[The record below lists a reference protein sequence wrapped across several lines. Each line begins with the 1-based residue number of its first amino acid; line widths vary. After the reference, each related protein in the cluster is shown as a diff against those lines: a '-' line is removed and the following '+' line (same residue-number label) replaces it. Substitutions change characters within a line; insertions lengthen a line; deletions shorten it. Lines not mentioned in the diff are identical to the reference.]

1 VDLLSQAKEFIAR
14 KASKLAMV
22 AVPLAVL
29 AVAVPARASS
39 VVLNPNGTDQ
49 CFAEQTGGTCIIVSG
64 ATGGNSN
71 LNQVLLSGMATAT
84 NPNGAFTADLLNS
97 GSGTANSG
105 SLAAGSVPVHWLF
118 DITGNS
124 NPVNWSLGFSLD
136 LTDGTDSFSMTGTSS
151 GGQVSGDAAINVSTT
166 GDVLGYSIFLDTNS
180 TTGFTLTVPAN
191 ATLVINS
198 ASTSAPEPASLWLMA
213 GGGALLLLKKL
224 KRRA

>member
-1 VDLLSQAKEFIAR
+1 VGLLSQAKEFIAR

-29 AVAVPARASS
+29 AVTVPARAG
-39 VVLNPNGTDQ
+39 VILNPNGTDS
-49 CFAEQTGGTCIIVSG
+49 CFALQSGGTCIIVSG
-64 ATGGNSN
+64 ATGGNSGM
-71 LNQVLLSGMATAT
+71 NQVLLSGMATAS
-84 NPNGAFTADLLNS
+84 NLNGNFTADLLNS

-105 SLAAGSVPVHWLF
+105 SLAVGSVPVHWLF

-136 LTDGTDSFSMTGTSS
+136 LSDSTDSFTMTGTSS
-151 GGQVSGDAAINVSTT
+151 GGQVSGDQAITVLTAGN
-166 GDVLGYSIFLDTNS
+166 VLGYSIFLDTNS
-180 TTGFTLTVPAN
+180 SSGYTLTVPSN

-198 ASTSAPEPASLWLMA
+198 GNASAPEPASLWLMA

-224 KRRA
+224 KRRT

>member
-29 AVAVPARASS
+29 AVTVPARAST
-39 VVLNPNGTDQ
+39 VVLNPNGTDTCSSLQ
-49 CFAEQTGGTCIIVSG
+49 SGGTCIIVSA
-64 ATGGNSN
+64 ATGGNSGM
-71 LNQVLLSGMATAT
+71 NQVLLSGMAVAS
-84 NPNGAFTADLLNS
+84 NPNGNFTADLLNS
-97 GSGTANSG
+97 GGGTANSG
-105 SLAAGSVPVHWLF
+105 LLAVGSVPVHWLF

-124 NPVNWSLGFSLD
+124 NPVNWFVGFSLN
-136 LTDGTDSFSMTGTSS
+136 LSDGTDSFTTSGTSS
-151 GGQVSGDAAINVSTT
+151 GGQVSGDAAISVLTAGN
-166 GDVLGYSIFLDTNS
+166 VLGYTIFLDTNS
-180 TTGFTLTVPAN
+180 TTGYTLTVPAN

-198 ASTSAPEPASLWLMA
+198 GNSSAPEPASLWLMA